1 MGFSV
6 VILQCQG
13 HTVILNK
20 SPLLTL
26 IKFAQ
31 NWLSVL
37 PINVPLCT
45 KAIQIGCA
53 TFCRLLYILY
63 IIPMCNMYSLLM
75 YEGERE
81 RERERIIRVLMS
93 TRRRSLPPKH
103 MVTFS

>member
-53 TFCRLLYILY
+53 TFFRLLYILY

-81 RERERIIRVLMS
+81 RERENHNGVDVNTS
-93 TRRRSLPPKH
+93 P
-103 MVTFS
+103 VTATKTHGDF